1 MIINCNDIVSSME
14 EIFVNNNRISLFSRG
29 SSTYGTMTEYSDNDI
44 AVIVDNDTVFIDQP
58 DAFVNDKSDKRIHQI
73 TLEMD
78 GSSKTD
84 IQFVKECDFIDMI
97 KEHTP
102 FALEAI
108 FLNDEKFYG
117 IDDNKK
123 NIVDYKEK
131 FVLDKLLLRESFGS
145 VSNNSFAKAKKKMTV
160 KKDLDLM
167 CGAKSLFHSI
177 RLLMFACQIAENG
190 HISDYLCSVN
200 LYRDI
205 MNDLD
210 SGYTW
215 DNFNEKYKPLW
226 KEWHSKL
233 VKVCPKPRGKYK
245 TENKKEQKTT

>member
-1 MIINCNDIVSSME
+1 
-14 EIFVNNNRISLFSRG
+14 
-29 SSTYGTMTEYSDNDI
+29 
-44 AVIVDNDTVFIDQP
+44 
-58 DAFVNDKSDKRIHQI
+58 
-73 TLEMD
+73 
-78 GSSKTD
+78 
-84 IQFVKECDFIDMI
+84 MI

-177 RLLMFACQIAENG
+177 RLMMFACQIAENG

-215 DNFNEKYKPLW
+215 DNFREKYKPLW

>member
-1 MIINCNDIVSSME
+1 
-14 EIFVNNNRISLFSRG
+14 
-29 SSTYGTMTEYSDNDI
+29 
-44 AVIVDNDTVFIDQP
+44 
-58 DAFVNDKSDKRIHQI
+58 
-73 TLEMD
+73 MD

-160 KKDLDLM
+160 KKDLDVM

-190 HISDYLCSVN
+190 HISDYFCSVN

-210 SGYTW
+210 NGYTW
-215 DNFNEKYKPLW
+215 DNFMEKYKPLW
-226 KEWHSKL
+226 KEWHRKL